1 MTLPAPS
8 GILKR
13 LYDGPKPGR
22 AELIAVDYRTLVSR
36 ADLVYH
42 SPAEVSIDGT
52 PIGNGMMGTTV
63 WTTPDSVRFHL
74 NRRDLFSSDR
84 NHAGSHRSPVD
95 YRGGCAR
102 LEVDVGGEAFAA
114 GIPSARISPCTT
126 PSASSPATGC
136 GCACFLSSAR
146 DLLAVEVDDR
156 RAHPR
161 ETRVTLSMWRAP
173 EVTTPLNLWN
183 AKRWIPGEVETGLHT
198 ARYRFE
204 DSGGRLL
211 VVQEFEEKRFFRDEE
226 YRAGSAVAVAV
237 PGADPRVEAHEAAW
251 KPADLFWTRS
261 RSASPTNGRRSARGG
276 PRRAPSFCPR
286 ENGVRTVLLSSAA
299 GAGPDAGGTGDS
311 SSGARTSADPDAATD
326 PDSGATGDRSLE
338 LLDAAAGMSYETL
351 RAEHTAWWNSFWS
364 RSFVHLTSEDGFADY
379 LERVRTLHLYY
390 AASSS
395 RGPGPAPQG
404 AGLIFQTEGDIPHLG
419 TQLWH
424 WIVEMM
430 YRPLQAADAAD
441 LCEPYFDMY
450 SRQLPLCEEA
460 ARQRWGVASGALFP
474 ETSPADG
481 PVSLPPESAREFR
494 NYFLGRT
501 GSGTLSARTRVLCQ
515 HDSHLYYSS
524 AFDGNKEEEARRGM
538 RPFAAIAHIVS
549 TGSKIALHAWWR
561 YRRTGDEAWL
571 REKAYPLLRAAAELY
586 RHLAVKGEDGLYH
599 LEGTNVME
607 SFFLVK
613 DSLKDLAAI
622 RGIAGPAIRAA
633 EILGVDAG
641 LREGWRD
648 LLEHLAPYP
657 MGVEPESKAL
667 TFGTLADG
675 VWAAGHLGHID
686 VPGEDF
692 PSEDVWAHPVETF
705 EAWTLESGDGEL
717 KEMVRRMLDLCPN
730 HRKAMTGRHWRPSLV
745 RTPIAFPLAGRGE
758 ELPALLAAHYSMY
771 RPFLANGLSCFE
783 QGIQSMGL
791 EPSGMAAGTLQQ
803 GLMQSVSPR
812 PGEPEVIRV
821 FPAWPQEWD
830 ASFRLLARG
839 GFLVTA
845 AVRKGEVEFVEV
857 ESRLG
862 EECRLRNPWG
872 GTCRLVEVGAW
883 EGAAAEDAGAA
894 SDEIVLEKEGEAA
907 GESSLERGRDAPA
920 EVPEG
925 AAAADGT
932 LLAGEGAAT
941 GGTILE
947 GDLLRFATVAGQ
959 RYRIMPQG
967 RPEPQGRTIAPEP
980 ASGPVEYSFRL
991 PSGVTVGNRLGRG
1004 PDEAVRGLAAYEIGN
1019 RRMRIEQAAIER
1031 EADAGG

>member
-1 MTLPAPS
+1 MP
-8 GILKR
+8 
-13 LYDGPKPGR
+13 
-22 AELIAVDYRTLVSR
+22 ELIAVDYRALVSR

-42 SPAEVSIDGT
+42 SPAEVSIDGI

-102 LEVDVGGEAFAA
+102 LEVDVGGQAFAA
-114 GIPSARISPCTT
+114 GDSFRQHLSLYDAE
-126 PSASSPATGC
+126 
-136 GCACFLSSAR
+136 CAVSGDGVRVRCFLSSAR

-161 ETRVTLSMWRAP
+161 EIRVTLSMWRAP

-183 AKRWIPGEVETGLHT
+183 AKRWIPEEVETGVHS

-211 VVQEFEEKRFFRDEE
+211 VVQEFEEERFFRGEE
-226 YRAGSAVAVAV
+226 YRAESAVAVAV
-237 PGADPRVEAHEAAW
+237 PGAEPRVEAHEAAW
-251 KPADLFWTRS
+251 KPAALFWDEK
-261 RSASPTNGRRSARGG
+261 PLGITNERKAVRKGG
-276 PRRAPSFCPR
+276 PEARTLVLPA
-286 ENGVRTVLLSSAA
+286 ENGARTVLLSSAA
-299 GAGPDAGGTGDS
+299 ATG
-311 SSGARTSADPDAATD
+311 

-351 RAEHTAWWNSFWS
+351 RAEHTAWWNGFWS
-364 RSFVHLTSEDGFADY
+364 RSFVHLSSADGFADY

-450 SRQLPLCEEA
+450 WRQLPLCEEA
-460 ARQRWGVASGALFP
+460 ARQRWGVAAGALFP

-524 AFDGNKEEEARRGM
+524 AFDGNKEEEARRGL
-538 RPFAAIAHIVS
+538 RPFASIAHIVS

-561 YRRTGDEAWL
+561 YRRTGDESWL
-571 REKAYPLLRAAAELY
+571 RDRAYPLLRGAAELY
-586 RHLAVKGEDGLYH
+586 RHLAVKGDDGLYH

-821 FPAWPQEWD
+821 FPAWPQEWE

-845 AVRKGEVEFVEV
+845 AIRKGEVELVEI

-872 GTCRLVEVGAW
+872 GTCLLTVVGAG
-883 EGAAAEDAGAA
+883 EGTAAEDAGAA
-894 SDEIVLEKEGEAA
+894 SDETVLKKEGEAA
-907 GESSLERGRDAPA
+907 GESSLERGRDASA
-920 EVPEG
+920 EVSEG

-932 LLAGEGAAT
+932 FLAGEGAAT
-941 GGTILE
+941 GTLLE
-947 GDLLRFATVAGQ
+947 GGLLRFATAAGQ
-959 RYRIMPQG
+959 RYRVMPQG
-967 RPEPQGRTIAPEP
+967 RPEPPARTIAPEP
-980 ASGPVEYSFRL
+980 ASGPVGYSFKL
-991 PSGVTVGNRLGRG
+991 PSGVTVRGRLGRG
-1004 PDEAVRGLAAYEIGN
+1004 PDEPARGLAAYETGN

-1031 EADAGG
+1031 DADAGG

>member
-1 MTLPAPS
+1 MS
-8 GILKR
+8 
-13 LYDGPKPGR
+13 
-22 AELIAVDYRTLVSR
+22 ELIAVDYRALVSR

-102 LEVDVGGEAFAA
+102 LEVEVGGQAFAA
-114 GIPSARISPCTT
+114 GDAFRQHLSLYDAE
-126 PSASSPATGC
+126 
-136 GCACFLSSAR
+136 CAVSGGGVRVRCFLSSAR

-156 RAHPR
+156 RARPR
-161 ETRVTLSMWRAP
+161 EVRVTLSMWRAP

-183 AKRWIPGEVETGLHT
+183 AKRWVPGEVETGLHT

-204 DSGGRLL
+204 DCGGRLL
-211 VVQEFEEKRFFRDEE
+211 VVQEFEEERYFRDEE

-237 PGADPRVEAHEAAW
+237 PGADPGVEAHEASW
-251 KPADLFWTRS
+251 KPAALSWDEKPLGI
-261 RSASPTNGRRSARGG
+261 TNEREAVRKGRPGARTLVLPAAAG
-276 PRRAPSFCPR
+276 P
-286 ENGVRTVLLSSAA
+286 RTVLLSSAA
-299 GAGPDAGGTGDS
+299 ATGPDTGGTG
-311 SSGARTSADPDAATD
+311 GRALETLDAA
-326 PDSGATGDRSLE
+326 ATGPDFGGTGGKALE
-338 LLDAAAGMSYETL
+338 LLDAGAGLSWEEL
-351 RAEHTAWWNSFWS
+351 RAEHREWWHRFWS
-364 RSFVHLTSEDGFADY
+364 RSFVHLTSADGFADY

-395 RGPGPAPQG
+395 RGPGPVPQG

-430 YRPLQAADAAD
+430 YRPLQAADALD

-460 ARQRWGVASGALFP
+460 ARQRWGVAGGALFP

-481 PVSLPPESAREFR
+481 PVSLPEECAREFR

-524 AFDGNKEEEARRGM
+524 TFDGNKEEEARRGL

-571 REKAYPLLRAAAELY
+571 RDRAYPLLRGAAELY
-586 RHLAVKGEDGLYH
+586 RHLAVKKEDGLYH

-641 LREGWRD
+641 LRERWRG

-657 MGVEPESKAL
+657 MGADPESKAL
-667 TFGTLADG
+667 TFGTLAAD
-675 VWAAGHLGHID
+675 VWAAGYLGDID

-705 EAWTLESGDGEL
+705 EAWTLESGGDGQ

-730 HRKAMTGRHWRPSLV
+730 HRKGMTGRHWRPSLV

-771 RPFLANGLSCFE
+771 RPHLANGLSCFE

-821 FPAWPQEWD
+821 FPAWPHEWE

-839 GFLVTA
+839 GFLVTSSS
-845 AVRKGEVEFVEV
+845 RKGEVEFVEV

-872 GTCRLVEVGAW
+872 GPCLLEVVGPG
-883 EGAAAEDAGAA
+883 EGAGAEDPGVAGSMLDGGGAD
-894 SDEIVLEKEGEAA
+894 SDEVVLKREGESAA
-907 GESSLERGRDAPA
+907 GESLLERRRDAQP
-920 EVPEG
+920 EPVPEG
-925 AAAADGT
+925 ESAPGDGAMLEGEGAGTGGT
-932 LLAGEGAAT
+932 LLEGN
-941 GGTILE
+941 
-947 GDLLRFATVAGQ
+947 LLRFATVAGQ
-959 RYRIMPQG
+959 RYRVMPQG
-967 RPEPQGRTIAPEP
+967 RPEPQVRTIAPEP

-991 PSGVTVGNRLGRG
+991 PNGVTVRSRLGRG
-1004 PDEAVRGLAAYEIGN
+1004 PEEPVRGLSAYETGN
-1019 RRMRIEQAAIER
+1019 RRMRIEQAAIEW
-1031 EADAGG
+1031 EADASG

>member
-1 MTLPAPS
+1 M
-8 GILKR
+8 
-13 LYDGPKPGR
+13 
-22 AELIAVDYRTLVSR
+22 IAVDYRSLVSR

-63 WTTPDSVRFHL
+63 WTTPGSVRFHL

-102 LEVDVGGEAFAA
+102 LEVNAGGQAFAA
-114 GIPSARISPCTT
+114 GDAFRQHLSLYDAE
-126 PSASSPATGC
+126 
-136 GCACFLSSAR
+136 CAVSGDGVRVRCFISSAR

-156 RAHPR
+156 RARPR
-161 ETRVTLSMWRAP
+161 EIRVTLSMWRAP

-183 AKRWIPGEVETGLHT
+183 AKRWIPGEVETGVHT
-198 ARYRFE
+198 ARYRFV

-211 VVQEFEEKRFFRDEE
+211 VVQEFEEKRYFRGEE
-226 YRAGSAVAVAV
+226 YRAESAVAVAV
-237 PGADPRVEAHEAAW
+237 PGAGPRAEAHEASW
-251 KPADLFWTRS
+251 KPAALLWDEKPLGIANEREAV
-261 RSASPTNGRRSARGG
+261 RKGRAEARTLVL
-276 PRRAPSFCPR
+276 PAQ
-286 ENGVRTVLLSSAA
+286 NGVRTVLLSSAA
-299 GAGPDAGGTGDS
+299 ATGPDAGDTGHR
-311 SSGARTSADPDAATD
+311 A
-326 PDSGATGDRSLE
+326 LE
-338 LLDAAAGMSYETL
+338 LLDAAAGMPYETL
-351 RAEHTAWWNSFWS
+351 REEHTAWWHRFWS
-364 RSFVHLTSEDGFADY
+364 RSFVHLSSADGFADY

-430 YRPLQAADAAD
+430 YRPLQAADAVD

-460 ARQRWGVASGALFP
+460 ARQRWGVAAGALFP

-481 PVSLPPESAREFR
+481 PVSLPPDSAREFR

-524 AFDGNKEEEARRGM
+524 AFDGNKEEEARRGL

-571 REKAYPLLRAAAELY
+571 REKAYPLLRGAAELY
-586 RHLAVKGEDGLYH
+586 RHLAVRGEDGLYH

-633 EILGVDAG
+633 EILGVDG
-641 LREGWRD
+641 ELREGWRD

-657 MGVEPESKAL
+657 MGSEPESKAL

-705 EAWTLESGDGEL
+705 ETWTLESGDDAQ

-745 RTPIAFPLAGRGE
+745 RTPIAFPLAGRGG

-771 RPFLANGLSCFE
+771 RPHLANGLSCFE

-821 FPAWPQEWD
+821 FPAWPQEWE

-839 GFLVTA
+839 GFLVTSSI
-845 AVRKGEVEFVEV
+845 RKGEVEFVEV

-872 GTCRLVEVGAW
+872 GTCRLVEVGAG
-883 EGAAAEDAGAA
+883 EGGAAADAGGA

-947 GDLLRFATVAGQ
+947 GDLFRFATVAGQ
-959 RYRIMPQG
+959 CYRIMPQG
-967 RPEPQGRTIAPEP
+967 PPEPQGRTIAPEP
-980 ASGPVEYSFRL
+980 ASGPVGTRSCFR
-991 PSGVTVGNRLGRG
+991 
-1004 PDEAVRGLAAYEIGN
+1004 
-1019 RRMRIEQAAIER
+1019 
-1031 EADAGG
+1031 AG